1 VPSFERIALA
11 LALAVFAA
19 APSVSADEPVSF
31 SYDVLPIL
39 SDKCFHCH
47 GPDPKHR
54 EADLRLDVREAALEH
69 GAFVPGKSGASELVR
84 RIVSTDADEQMPPP
98 ASNRVLTKAQI
109 DILKRWI
116 DQGAP
121 WGKHWAFETPMRP
134 EVPKVQAADWPRN
147 PIDAF
152 VLARLEKEKLKPSP
166 EADAVTLCRRLYLD
180 LTGIPPTPEEV
191 DAFVRSYNLSSKDG
205 GTEKRS
211 DGDKAYEALVDKLL
225 ASPRYG
231 ERWAW
236 DWLDAARYADSSGY
250 QGDPERT
257 MWPWRDWV
265 VRTINADLS
274 YDKFTVEQL
283 AGDLLPQATLE
294 QKIATGFNRNHMFNA
309 EGGRIAEETRVEN
322 VMDRAETTG
331 TVWLG
336 LTVGCARCHD
346 HKYDPLTN
354 REYYQLYAYFNNTSE
369 SGAGRGGQN
378 APAVDVAT
386 AAERAELDAAE
397 KEARAAAAVVA
408 SAEADL
414 FPRAKGEPAGKS
426 IKAADL
432 SGNVIAALNQEPA
445 KRGADALREMVNH
458 YKTKEPA
465 YGKLLEKHKAAV
477 DRRDRLSAKLPRV
490 MVMDELALPRDTF
503 MLEKGA
509 YDKPLDKVTAAL
521 PAWLPAAP
529 AAAKNDRLSLARWL
543 VDPRHPL
550 TARVTVNRY
559 WQALFG
565 LGLVKTV
572 EDFGVQGEQPSH
584 PQLLDW
590 LAVEFQ
596 KDWSV
601 KRLLKLIVTSA
612 TYRQSSKVT
621 PALLERDPDNRLL
634 ARGARFRLPS
644 WMIRDGALAA
654 GGLMVERLGGPPVKP
669 YQPEG
674 IWEEAT
680 FGKKTYV
687 QDHGEALYRRSLYI
701 FWRRIVGPTMFFDV
715 SARQVCTIKNF
726 RTNTPLHALST
737 LNDVTFV
744 EAARAMAELA
754 LKEGGSSPSDRLAW
768 IFRRA
773 TSRRPTAAELKVL
786 EATLDKFRKQ
796 YAADK
801 SAAEKLLKA
810 GESPRDEKLDPVE
823 HASYAALCS
832 LVLNLDETLT
842 KQ

>member
-1 VPSFERIALA
+1 VAAL
-11 LALAVFAA
+11 LAASQASAA
-19 APSVSADEPVSF
+19 EPVSF

-54 EADLRLDVREAALEH
+54 EADLRLDQREAALEH
-69 GAFVPGKSGASELVR
+69 GAFVPGKSGESELVR
-84 RIVSTDADEQMPPP
+84 RILANDADEQMPPP
-98 ASNRVLTKAQI
+98 ASNRALTKAQI
-109 DILKRWI
+109 DVLKRWI

-121 WGKHWAFETPMRP
+121 WGKHWAFETPVRP
-134 EVPKVQAADWPRN
+134 EPPRVKTADWPRN
-147 PIDAF
+147 PIDTF
-152 VLARLEKEKLKPSP
+152 VLARLEKDNLEPSP
-166 EADAVTLCRRLYLD
+166 EADPVTLCRRLYLD

-191 DAFVRSYNLSSKDG
+191 DEYVRSYSRSSAGDG
-205 GTEKRS
+205 ATAGRR
-211 DGDKAYEALVDKLL
+211 DGEKAYEALVDKLL

-265 VRTINADLS
+265 VLAINADMP
-274 YDKFTVEQL
+274 YDQFTIEQL

-322 VMDRAETTG
+322 VMDRSETTG

-369 SGAGRGGQN
+369 TGAGRGGQN

-386 AAERAELDAAE
+386 PAERAELDAAE
-397 KEARAAAAVVA
+397 KEAQAAAAEVA
-408 SAEADL
+408 AAEADL
-414 FPRAKGEPAGKS
+414 FPREKEQPAGKS
-426 IKAADL
+426 PRAAEL
-432 SGNVIAALNQEPA
+432 SGNVIAALNQEPV

-458 YKTKEPA
+458 FKTKEPA
-465 YGKLLEKHKAAV
+465 YGKLLEKHKGAV
-477 DRRDRLSAKLPRV
+477 DRRDRLAAKLPRV
-490 MVMDELALPRDTF
+490 MVMDELAQPRETF
-503 MLEKGA
+503 ILEKGA
-509 YDKPLDKVTAAL
+509 YDKPLDKVSAAL
-521 PAWLPAAP
+521 PAWLPAVP
-529 AAAKNDRLSLARWL
+529 GGTKNDRLSLARWL
-543 VDPRHPL
+543 VDPKHPL
-550 TARVTVNRY
+550 TARVTVNRF
-559 WQALFG
+559 WQSLFG

-601 KRLLKLIVTSA
+601 KRLHKLIVSSA

-621 PALLERDPDNRLL
+621 PALVERDPENRLL
-634 ARGARFRLPS
+634 ARGSRYRLPS
-644 WMIRDGALAA
+644 WMIRDAALAVS
-654 GGLMVERLGGPPVKP
+654 GLMVERLGGPSVKP

-701 FWRRIVGPTMFFDV
+701 FWRRIVGPTMFFDT

-744 EAARAMAELA
+744 EAARALAERA
-754 LKEGGSSPSDRLAW
+754 LKDGGTSSSDRLTW

-773 TSRRPTAAELKVL
+773 TSRRPTADELKVL
-786 EATLDKFRKQ
+786 EASLGKFRKH

-801 SAAEKLLKA
+801 TAAEKLLKA
-810 GESPRDEKLDPVE
+810 GESPRDTKLDPVE